1 MALLPLLKLFDE
13 VVLNPPLTT
22 KEKQEKLVEGS
33 KAFAEGVKEAVDKFN
48 PFKDLSKFNPFRKK

>member
-22 KEKQEKLVEGS
+22 KEKQEKFVEGA
-33 KAFAEGVKEAVDKFN
+33 KKFIAGLKDKW
-48 PFKDLSKFNPFRKK
+48 PPKRK